1 MKSTV
6 SFFRLI
12 ILVSGL
18 LLFMPAGVLAD
29 VSDESGSLK
38 LSELSPKEDMLNAV
52 LPGYTSWKTAEL
64 SGKLRLESL
73 PISPTVKIYMRK
85 DSLISITVRA
95 SFLGEV
101 GRIQLTRDSL
111 LAINR
116 MKRVYCQESLGD
128 IKYEY
133 PKFIG
138 DIQAFLLGRVVV
150 FKSGQLSEKNADF
163 VDINVVETDS
173 VVMEDKSWTL
183 TFPKNRTE
191 YDEFGYEYLVNG
203 TGRMSNICAEL
214 QPLDVKLRIE
224 FNYPDSRTDMTVM
237 YMKEEEL
244 RFMVNLLFD
253 APRWDASAPAPV
265 KINNKYRQVSIS
277 QFMKS
282 F

>member
-1 MKSTV
+1 
-6 SFFRLI
+6 
-12 ILVSGL
+12 
-18 LLFMPAGVLAD
+18 MPVGVLAD
-29 VSDESGSLK
+29 VTDESGSLK

-73 PISPTVKIYMRK
+73 PISPSVKIYMRK

-163 VDINVVETDS
+163 VDINVAKTDS

-244 RFMVNLLFD
+244 RFMANLLFD

>member
-1 MKSTV
+1 
-6 SFFRLI
+6 
-12 ILVSGL
+12 
-18 LLFMPAGVLAD
+18 MPAGVHAD
-29 VSDESGSLK
+29 VTDESGSLK

-253 APRWDASAPAPV
+253 APRWDASAPASV